1 MKEIQ
6 LGFFYVFMFDKRN
19 RKGTYSRKKKRVG
32 MIPTC
37 IPISPLNARKVT
49 MKLIHVVMNIL
60 AFMCC

>member
-6 LGFFYVFMFDKRN
+6 LGFFYAEKVRILE
-19 RKGTYSRKKKRVG
+19 KRVG

-37 IPISPLNARKVT
+37 ISVSLLKAKKVT